1 MDVKAKAADKAARDR
16 FMVVSPG
23 AAAVCAPLA
32 GNLITPEISVTRS
45 APTRA
50 TYRLPLDVGFRP
62 VIAGSG
68 LRVPSSVGGFV
79 FDRLGAARHPL
90 LGGCAPC
97 GGQRRAAVRK
107 RFGKHAIDG
116 VGPAAVM
123 FDDLVGHMGHRELA
137 VRMGPTG

>member
-1 MDVKAKAADKAARDR
+1 MDVKAKAADRAARDR
-16 FMVVSPG
+16 FMMVSPR

-45 APTRA
+45 APTRG
-50 TYRLPLDVGFRP
+50 RLPLDVGFRP
-62 VIAGSG
+62 VIARSG

-79 FDRLGAARHPL
+79 LDRLGAARHPL

-97 GGQRRAAVRK
+97 GCQRRGAVRK
-107 RFGKHAIDG
+107 RLGKHAVDRI
-116 VGPAAVM
+116 GPAAVM

-137 VRMGPTG
+137 VYMGPTG